1 MASRKKTTP
10 TVSLRK
16 PVLKAAA
23 VAPALKPQA
32 AVMDTQGSGFGG
44 SYSGWQSTMF
54 SNARRAIF
62 GQAPGDLRQ
71 DLTPWNR
78 MAMIRKCRWAERNS
92 GLFKQIL
99 ADMVLYTVGDGI
111 KAQSHAST
119 PEMQER
125 YEAYFAE
132 RSKRI
137 DITNRFSFYQ
147 AQAILLRGMI
157 RDGDS
162 FAAKVRNAQGE
173 AKLQLMEAHMVG
185 DPLDEGVVIPGIH
198 DGIVYGP
205 FGEFNA
211 VAVHKSDGGTRQI
224 LAQSIMHIVD
234 HEYASG
240 CRGVPLLQH
249 SINSIQDE
257 MEILALE
264 KQAVK
269 DNGDVVRTIQ
279 KQGGVLDQD
288 TANELGALNTP
299 SYTSIANTMGGKL
312 LVLDQGESLSSHTS
326 TRPNSTFTGFI
337 AALERDITMGVLPFE
352 FVSDPSK
359 LGGASIRLVT
369 AKASRVFGKYQ
380 NTIIETFCLPT
391 WGYIIGEGIANGDLP
406 DDPDWARV
414 SWTTPKSVTVDAG
427 RDAANDRNDVEM
439 GLLSM
444 SELYAQRG
452 LDFRT
457 EMDKRANDMNFII
470 EKAKAAKIPVW
481 MLYKP
486 GFNWLQ
492 QGQANSQIPDQTSEN
507 LDLPE
512 VEDEPGSME
521 EPASKDQPNS

>member
-1 MASRKKTTP
+1 MAPRKTKVP

-32 AVMDTQGSGFGG
+32 AIMDNQGSGFNG

-54 SNARRAIF
+54 SNSRRAIF

-99 ADMVLYTVGDGI
+99 NDMVLYSVGDGI

-119 PEMQER
+119 PEMQEI
-125 YEAYFAE
+125 YESYFAE
-132 RSKRI
+132 KGKRI
-137 DITNRFSFYQ
+137 DITNRFSFYNC
-147 AQAILLRGMI
+147 QAILLRGMI

-162 FAAKVRNAQGE
+162 FAAKVRNATGD
-173 AKLQLMEAHMVG
+173 AKLQLMEAHRVG
-185 DPLDEGVVIPGIH
+185 DPLDENVVIPGIH

-205 FGEFNA
+205 YGEYTA
-211 VAVHKSDGGTRQI
+211 VNVYKSDGSNRQI
-224 LAQSIMHIVD
+224 LAQSMMHVVD

-240 CRGVPLLQH
+240 CRGIPLLQS

-312 LVLDQGESLSSHTS
+312 LVLDQGESLNSFQSN
-326 TRPNSTFTGFI
+326 RPNSTFTGFL
-337 AALERDITMGVLPFE
+337 AALERDIAQGVLPYE
-352 FVSDPSK
+352 FVGDSSK
-359 LGGASIRLVT
+359 LGGATVRLVT
-369 AKASRVFGKYQ
+369 AKAGRVFAKYQ
-380 NTIIETFCLPT
+380 TIVIEQFCVPT
-391 WGYIIGEGIANGDLP
+391 WGYIIGQGIAAGDIP
-406 DDPDWARV
+406 DDPKWTEV

-427 RDAANDRNDVEM
+427 REAANDRADVEM

-457 EMDKRANDMNFII
+457 EMNKRAADMVHIQDL
-470 EKAKAAKIPVW
+470 AKQYGIPFELLFRPTNTPIGTVE
-481 MLYKP
+481 
-486 GFNWLQ
+486 
-492 QGQANSQIPDQTSEN
+492 AVDA
-507 LDLPE
+507 
-512 VEDEPGSME
+512 EDEPADME
-521 EPASKDQPNS
+521 EPASEDQPNS

>member
-1 MASRKKTTP
+1 MAPRKTKAP

-16 PVLKAAA
+16 PSLKAAA

-32 AVMDTQGSGFGG
+32 AVMDSGTGSGFGG

-99 ADMVLYTVGDGI
+99 NDMVLYSTGSDGI

-119 PEMQER
+119 PEVQEI

-132 RSKRI
+132 KGKRI
-137 DITNRFSFYQ
+137 DITNRFSFYNC
-147 AQAILLRGMI
+147 QAILLRGMI

-162 FAAKVRNAQGE
+162 FAVKVRNATGE
-173 AKLQLMEAHMVG
+173 AKLQLMEAHRVG
-185 DPLDEGVVIPGIH
+185 DPLEETVVIPGIH
-198 DGIVYGP
+198 DGIIYGP
-205 FGEFNA
+205 YGEYTA
-211 VAVHKSDGGTRQI
+211 VNVYKSDGSNRQI
-224 LAQSIMHIVD
+224 LAQSMMHVVD

-240 CRGVPLLQH
+240 CRGIPLLQS

-312 LVLDQGESLSSHTS
+312 LVLDQGESLNSFQSN
-326 TRPNSTFTGFI
+326 RPNSTFTGFL
-337 AALERDITMGVLPFE
+337 AALERDIAQGVLPYE
-352 FVSDPSK
+352 FVGDSSK
-359 LGGASIRLVT
+359 LGGATVRLVT
-369 AKASRVFGKYQ
+369 AKAGRVFAKYQ
-380 NTIIETFCLPT
+380 TIIIEQFCVPT
-391 WGYIIGEGIANGDLP
+391 WGYIIGQGIAAGDIP
-406 DDPDWARV
+406 DDPKWNEV

-427 RDAANDRNDVEM
+427 REAANDRADVEM

-457 EMDKRANDMNFII
+457 EMQKRASDMVYIQDLSKQYGIPFELLFRPSNTPVGTVDQVDQS
-470 EKAKAAKIPVW
+470 APAAD
-481 MLYKP
+481 
-486 GFNWLQ
+486 
-492 QGQANSQIPDQTSEN
+492 ANLSE
-507 LDLPE
+507 
-512 VEDEPGSME
+512 
-521 EPASKDQPNS
+521 

>member
-1 MASRKKTTP
+1 MAPRKTKVP
-10 TVSLRK
+10 TVSLRAPK
-16 PVLKAAA
+16 PKTGQGAS
-23 VAPALKPQA
+23 LKPQA

-54 SNARRAIF
+54 SNSRRAIF

-99 ADMVLYTVGDGI
+99 ADMVLYSVGDGI

-119 PEMQER
+119 PEMQEV

-132 RSKRI
+132 KAKRI

-173 AKLQLMEAHMVG
+173 AKLQLMEAHRVG
-185 DPLDEGVVIPGIH
+185 DPLEETVVIPGIH
-198 DGIVYGP
+198 DGIIFGPYGEYVACNVY
-205 FGEFNA
+205 
-211 VAVHKSDGGTRQI
+211 KSDGSNRQI
-224 LAQSIMHIVD
+224 LAQSMMHIVD

-240 CRGVPLLQH
+240 ARGVPLLQH

-269 DNGDVVRTIQ
+269 DNGDVVRTIS
-279 KQGGVLDQD
+279 KQGGTLDQD
-288 TANELGALNTP
+288 TANELGALNVP

-312 LVLDQGESLSSHTS
+312 LVLDSGESMTS
-326 TRPNSTFTGFI
+326 YQSQRPNSTFVGFL
-337 AALERDITMGVLPFE
+337 AALERDISQGVLPYE
-352 FVSDPSK
+352 FVGDSSK
-359 LGGASIRLVT
+359 LGGASLRLVT
-369 AKASRVFGKYQ
+369 ARASRVFSKYQ
-380 NTIIETFCLPT
+380 QVMIEQFCVPT
-391 WGYIIGEGIANGDLP
+391 WGYILGQGIAAGDIP
-406 DDPDWARV
+406 DDPHWNRV

-427 RDAANDRNDVEM
+427 REAANDRADVEM

-457 EMDKRANDMNFII
+457 EMDKRAADMVHIQNL
-470 EKAKAAKIPVW
+470 AKQYGIPFELLFRPTNTPMGTVE
-481 MLYKP
+481 
-486 GFNWLQ
+486 
-492 QGQANSQIPDQTSEN
+492 AVDDS
-507 LDLPE
+507 
-512 VEDEPGSME
+512 EDEPAEME
-521 EPASKDQPNS
+521 EPESEDEPKS

>member
-1 MASRKKTTP
+1 MAPRKTKVP

-23 VAPALKPQA
+23 DAPTLKPQA
-32 AVMDTQGSGFGG
+32 ANGNDGSGFGG

-62 GQAPGDLRQ
+62 GRAPGDLRQ

-78 MAMIRKCRWAERNS
+78 IAMMRKCRWAERNS

-99 ADMVLYTVGDGI
+99 ADMVLYGVGDGI
-111 KAQSHAST
+111 KPQSHAST

-132 RSKRI
+132 KAKRI

-162 FAAKVRNAQGE
+162 FAAKVRNGAGE
-173 AKLQLMEAHMVG
+173 AKIQLMEAHRVG
-185 DPLDEGVVIPGIH
+185 DPLEETVVIPGIH
-198 DGIVYGP
+198 DGIIFGPYGEYVACNVY
-205 FGEFNA
+205 
-211 VAVHKSDGGTRQI
+211 KSDGGNRQI
-224 LAQSIMHIVD
+224 LAQSMMHVVD

-240 CRGVPLLQH
+240 ARGVPLLQH

-264 KQAVK
+264 KQGVK
-269 DNGDVVRTIQ
+269 DNADVTRVIT

-288 TANELGALNTP
+288 TANELGALNTS
-299 SYTSIANTMGGKL
+299 SYSSIANTMGGKL
-312 LVLDQGESLSSHTS
+312 LVLDQGEALTSHMS
-326 TRPNSTFTGFI
+326 NRPNPTFTGFI
-337 AALERDITMGVLPFE
+337 QALERDIAQGVLPYE
-352 FVSDPSK
+352 FVGDSSK
-359 LGGASIRLVT
+359 LGGATVRLIT
-369 AKASRVFGKYQ
+369 AKAGRVFSKYQ
-380 NTIIETFCLPT
+380 TIIIDQFCVPT
-391 WGYIIGEGIANGDLP
+391 WGYIIGQGIAAGEIP
-406 DDPDWARV
+406 DDPQWASV

-427 RDAANDRNDVEM
+427 REAANDRADVEM

-457 EMDKRANDMNFII
+457 EMQKRASDMVYIQDLS
-470 EKAKAAKIPVW
+470 KTYGIPFELLFRPSNTPV
-481 MLYKP
+481 
-486 GFNWLQ
+486 GTV
-492 QGQANSQIPDQTSEN
+492 DQVDQS
-507 LDLPE
+507 
-512 VEDEPGSME
+512 
-521 EPASKDQPNS
+521 EPAPDATLSE

>member
-1 MASRKKTTP
+1 MAPRKTKVP

-32 AVMDTQGSGFGG
+32 AIMDNQGSGFGG

-99 ADMVLYTVGDGI
+99 NDMVLYSVGDGI

-119 PEMQER
+119 PEMQEI

-132 RSKRI
+132 KGKRI
-137 DITNRFSFYQ
+137 DITNRFSFYNC
-147 AQAILLRGMI
+147 QAILLRGMI

-162 FAAKVRNAQGE
+162 FAAKVRNATGE
-173 AKLQLMEAHMVG
+173 AKLQLMEAHRVG
-185 DPLDEGVVIPGIH
+185 DPLEETVVIPGIH

-205 FGEFNA
+205 YGEYTA
-211 VAVHKSDGGTRQI
+211 VNVYKSDGSNRQI
-224 LAQSIMHIVD
+224 LAQSMMHVVD

-240 CRGVPLLQH
+240 CRGIPLLQS

-279 KQGGVLDQD
+279 KQGGVLDQE

-312 LVLDQGESLSSHTS
+312 LVLDQGESLNSFQSN
-326 TRPNSTFTGFI
+326 RPNSTFTGFL
-337 AALERDITMGVLPFE
+337 AALERDIAQGVLPYE
-352 FVSDPSK
+352 FVGDSSK
-359 LGGASIRLVT
+359 LGGATVRLVT
-369 AKASRVFGKYQ
+369 AKAGRVFAKYSQ
-380 NTIIETFCLPT
+380 ILVEQFCVPT
-391 WGYIIGEGIANGDLP
+391 WGYILGQGIAAGEIP
-406 DDPDWARV
+406 DDPHWNRV

-427 RDAANDRNDVEM
+427 RESASDRADLEM
-439 GLLSM
+439 GRLSF
-444 SELYAQRG
+444 SEDFGLRG
-452 LDFRT
+452 LDFKT
-457 EMDKRANDMNFII
+457 EVHKRAADLAYIKEMAD
-470 EKAKAAKIPVW
+470 KHGIPFELLFRPTNTPIGTVE
-481 MLYKP
+481 
-486 GFNWLQ
+486 
-492 QGQANSQIPDQTSEN
+492 AVDS
-507 LDLPE
+507 
-512 VEDEPGSME
+512 EDEPADME
-521 EPASKDQPNS
+521 EPASEGQPNS

>member
-1 MASRKKTTP
+1 MAPRKTKVP

-32 AVMDTQGSGFGG
+32 AVMDNQGTGFGG

-99 ADMVLYTVGDGI
+99 NDMVLYSVGDGI

-119 PEMQER
+119 PEMQEI

-132 RSKRI
+132 KGKRI
-137 DITNRFSFYQ
+137 DITNRFSFYNC
-147 AQAILLRGMI
+147 QAILLRGMI

-162 FAAKVRNAQGE
+162 FAAKVRNATGE
-173 AKLQLMEAHMVG
+173 AKLQLMEAHRVG
-185 DPLDEGVVIPGIH
+185 DPLEETDVIPGIH
-198 DGIVYGP
+198 DGIIYGP
-205 FGEFNA
+205 YGEYTA
-211 VAVHKSDGGTRQI
+211 VNVYKSDGSNRQI
-224 LAQSIMHIVD
+224 LAQSMMHVVD

-240 CRGVPLLQH
+240 CRGIPLLQS

-312 LVLDQGESLSSHTS
+312 LVLDQGESLNSFQSN
-326 TRPNSTFTGFI
+326 RPNSTFTGFL
-337 AALERDITMGVLPFE
+337 AALERDIAQGVLPYE
-352 FVSDPSK
+352 FVGDSSK
-359 LGGASIRLVT
+359 LGGATVRLVT
-369 AKASRVFGKYQ
+369 AKAGRVFAKYQ
-380 NTIIETFCLPT
+380 TIVIEQFCVPT
-391 WGYIIGEGIANGDLP
+391 WGYIIGQGIAAGEIP
-406 DDPDWARV
+406 DDPDWNRV

-427 RDAANDRNDVEM
+427 REAANDRADVEM

-457 EMDKRANDMNFII
+457 EMAKRAADMVHIKDLSAEYGIPFELLFRPTNTPVGTVVI
-470 EKAKAAKIPVW
+470 E
-481 MLYKP
+481 
-486 GFNWLQ
+486 
-492 QGQANSQIPDQTSEN
+492 PDMT
-507 LDLPE
+507 DE
-512 VEDEPGSME
+512 VDMGEDEPPDVE
-521 EPASKDQPNS
+521 EPDALDQPNS

>member
-1 MASRKKTTP
+1 MASRKKTIP

-32 AVMDTQGSGFGG
+32 AVMDPGTGSGFGG

-99 ADMVLYTVGDGI
+99 NDMVLYSVGDGI

-119 PEMQER
+119 PEMQEV

-132 RSKRI
+132 KGKRI

-147 AQAILLRGMI
+147 AQAILLRGMV

-162 FAAKVRNAQGE
+162 WAAKVRNAAGE
-173 AKLQLMEAHMVG
+173 AKLQLMEAHRVG
-185 DPLDEGVVIPGIH
+185 DPLDEVTVIPGIH
-198 DGIVYGP
+198 DGIIYGP
-205 FGEFNA
+205 YGEYNA
-211 VAVHKSDGGTRQI
+211 VNVYKSDGANRQI
-224 LAQSIMHIVD
+224 LAQSMMHVVD

-240 CRGVPLLQH
+240 CRGIPLMQS
-249 SINSIQDE
+249 SINHIQDE

-264 KQAVK
+264 LQAVK
-269 DNGDVVRTIQ
+269 DNGDVVRTIS

-288 TANELGALNTP
+288 TANELGALNVP

-312 LVLDQGESLSSHTS
+312 LVLDQGESLNSFQSN
-326 TRPNSTFTGFI
+326 RPNSTFVGFL
-337 AALERDITMGVLPFE
+337 AALERSIAQGILPYE
-352 FVSDPSK
+352 FVGDSSK
-359 LGGASIRLVT
+359 LGGATVRLVT
-369 AKASRVFGKYQ
+369 AKAGRVFSKYQ
-380 NTIIETFCLPT
+380 GIIIETFCVPT
-391 WGYIIGEGIANGDLP
+391 WGYIIGQGIAAGDIP
-406 DDPDWARV
+406 DDPHWTRV

-427 RDAANDRNDVEM
+427 REAANDRADVEM

-457 EMDKRANDMNFII
+457 EMDKRAADMVHIQNL
-470 EKAKAAKIPVW
+470 AKQYGIPFELLFRPTNTPIGTVE
-481 MLYKP
+481 
-486 GFNWLQ
+486 
-492 QGQANSQIPDQTSEN
+492 AVDDESAI
-507 LDLPE
+507 
-512 VEDEPGSME
+512 EDEPIS
-521 EPASKDQPNS
+521 

>member
-1 MASRKKTTP
+1 MAPRKKTVP
-10 TVSLRK
+10 TVSLRPKQAK
-16 PVLKAAA
+16 PTTPAA
-23 VAPALKPQA
+23 PQPQA
-32 AVMDTQGSGFGG
+32 
-44 SYSGWQSTMF
+44 SYGDWQSIGVTR
-54 SNARRAIF
+54 ARRAAY
-62 GQAPGDLRQ
+62 GAEPRDLRR
-71 DLTPWNR
+71 DLTPYDR
-78 MAMIRKCRWAERNS
+78 LTMVRKCRWAERNS

-99 ADMVLYTVGDGI
+99 ADICLYTVGDGI
-111 KAQSHAST
+111 KPQSHAST

-132 RSKRI
+132 KAKRI

-147 AQAILLRGMI
+147 AQSILLRGMI

-162 FAAKVRNAQGE
+162 FAAKVRNANGE
-173 AKLQLMEAHMVG
+173 AKLQLMEAHRVG
-185 DPLDEGVVIPGIH
+185 DPLEGKVPEGMH
-198 DGIVYGP
+198 DGIQFGP
-205 FGEFNA
+205 FGEYIA
-211 VAVHKSDGGTRQI
+211 VNVYRSDGSSRQI
-224 LAQSIMHIVD
+224 LAQSMMMIVD
-234 HEYASG
+234 QEYASG
-240 CRGVPLLQH
+240 ARGVPLLQH

-269 DNGDVVRTIQ
+269 DNGDVTRVIK
-279 KQGGVLDQD
+279 KQGGTIDSD
-288 TANELGALNTP
+288 MAGELGATNGS
-299 SYTSIANTMGGKL
+299 SYANVAATMGGKL
-312 LVLDQGESLSSHTS
+312 IALEPGEDMTS
-326 TRPNSTFTGFI
+326 FQSNRPNATFNGFI
-337 AALERDITMGVLPFE
+337 AALERDISMGILPYE

-369 AKASRVFGKYQ
+369 AKAARVFGKYQ
-380 NTIIETFCLPT
+380 SVLIEEFCVPT
-391 WGYIIGEGIANGDLP
+391 WGYIIGQGIADGDLP
-406 DDPDWARV
+406 DDPKWNEV

-457 EMDKRANDMNFII
+457 EMDKRANDMAFII
-470 EKAKAAKIPVW
+470 DKAKKAGIPVW

-492 QGQANSQIPDQTSEN
+492 QGQANNQIPEDVSEN

-512 VEDEPGSME
+512 VEDEPASME
-521 EPASKDQPNS
+521 EPASEDEPNS

>member
-1 MASRKKTTP
+1 MAPRKKIP
-10 TVSLRK
+10 TVSLRAPK
-16 PVLKAAA
+16 PQTGQ
-23 VAPALKPQA
+23 APSLKPQA
-32 AVMDTQGSGFGG
+32 AVMDNQGSGFGG

-99 ADMVLYTVGDGI
+99 NDMVLYSVGDGI

-119 PEMQER
+119 PEMQEI

-132 RSKRI
+132 KGKRI
-137 DITNRFSFYQ
+137 DITNRFSFYNC
-147 AQAILLRGMI
+147 QAILLRGMI

-162 FAAKVRNAQGE
+162 FAAKVRNATGE
-173 AKLQLMEAHMVG
+173 AKLQLMEAHRVG
-185 DPLDEGVVIPGIH
+185 DPLEETVVIPGIH
-198 DGIVYGP
+198 DGIIYGP
-205 FGEFNA
+205 YGEYTA
-211 VAVHKSDGGTRQI
+211 VNVYKSDGSNRQI
-224 LAQSIMHIVD
+224 LAQSMMHVVD

-240 CRGVPLLQH
+240 CRGIPLLQS

-288 TANELGALNTP
+288 TANELGALNVP

-312 LVLDQGESLSSHTS
+312 LVLDQGESLNSFQSN
-326 TRPNSTFTGFI
+326 RPNSTFTGFL
-337 AALERDITMGVLPFE
+337 AALERDIAQGVLPYE
-352 FVSDPSK
+352 FVGDSSK
-359 LGGASIRLVT
+359 LGGATVRLVT
-369 AKASRVFGKYQ
+369 AKAGRVFAKYQ
-380 NTIIETFCLPT
+380 TIVIEQFCVPT
-391 WGYIIGEGIANGDLP
+391 WGYIIGQGIAAGDIP
-406 DDPDWARV
+406 DDPKWTEV

-427 RDAANDRNDVEM
+427 REAANDRADVEM

-457 EMDKRANDMNFII
+457 EMNKRAADMVHIQDL
-470 EKAKAAKIPVW
+470 AKEYGIPFELLFRPTNTPIGTVETV
-481 MLYKP
+481 
-486 GFNWLQ
+486 
-492 QGQANSQIPDQTSEN
+492 DSESET
-507 LDLPE
+507 E
-512 VEDEPGSME
+512 VDMGEDEPADVE
-521 EPASKDQPNS
+521 EPQRLDEPNS

>member
-1 MASRKKTTP
+1 MAPRKTKVP

-32 AVMDTQGSGFGG
+32 AVMDNQGSGFGG

-99 ADMVLYTVGDGI
+99 NDMVLYSVGDGI

-119 PEMQER
+119 PEMQEI

-132 RSKRI
+132 KGKRI
-137 DITNRFSFYQ
+137 DITNRFSFYNC
-147 AQAILLRGMI
+147 QAILLRGMI

-162 FAAKVRNAQGE
+162 FAAKVRNATGE
-173 AKLQLMEAHMVG
+173 AKLQLMEAHRVG
-185 DPLDEGVVIPGIH
+185 DPLEETVVIPGIH

-205 FGEFNA
+205 YGEYTA
-211 VAVHKSDGGTRQI
+211 VNVYKSDGSNRQI
-224 LAQSIMHIVD
+224 LAQSMMHVVD

-240 CRGVPLLQH
+240 ARGVPLLQS
-249 SINSIQDE
+249 SILSIQDS

-312 LVLDQGESLSSHTS
+312 LVLDQGESLNSFQSN
-326 TRPNSTFTGFI
+326 RPNSTFVGFI
-337 AALERDITMGVLPFE
+337 EALNRDICAGIIPYE
-352 FVSDPSK
+352 FCGDSSK
-359 LGGASIRLVT
+359 LGGPTVRLVT
-369 AKASRVFGKYQ
+369 AKAGRVFAKYQ
-380 NTIIETFCLPT
+380 TIVIEQFCVPT
-391 WGYIIGEGIANGDLP
+391 WGYIIGQGIAAGDIP
-406 DDPDWARV
+406 DDPKWTEV

-427 RDAANDRNDVEM
+427 REAANDRADVEM

-457 EMDKRANDMNFII
+457 EMNKRAADMVHIQDL
-470 EKAKAAKIPVW
+470 AKQYGIPFELLFRPTNTPIGTVETVD
-481 MLYKP
+481 
-486 GFNWLQ
+486 
-492 QGQANSQIPDQTSEN
+492 S
-507 LDLPE
+507 
-512 VEDEPGSME
+512 EDEPADME
-521 EPASKDQPNS
+521 EPASEDQPNS